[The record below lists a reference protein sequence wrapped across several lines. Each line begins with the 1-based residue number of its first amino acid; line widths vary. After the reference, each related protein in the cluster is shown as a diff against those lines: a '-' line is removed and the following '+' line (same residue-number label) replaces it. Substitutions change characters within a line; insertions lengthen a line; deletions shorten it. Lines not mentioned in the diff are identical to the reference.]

1 MEATILFT
9 AIGLLILLA
18 AAAMRYGV
26 DSREG
31 YPTKERDLVLRGII
45 LYL

>member
-1 MEATILFT
+1 MEAFILLT

-18 AAAMRYGV
+18 AAAMRFGI

-31 YPTKERDLVLRGII
+31 YLTKERDLVLRGIN
-45 LYL
+45 

>member
-1 MEATILFT
+1 MEAFILLT

-18 AAAMRYGV
+18 AAAMRFGI

-31 YPTKERDLVLRGII
+31 YFTKERDLVLRGIN
-45 LYL
+45 

>member
-1 MEATILFT
+1 MEASILLI
-9 AIGLLILLA
+9 AISLLILLA

-31 YPTKERDLVLRGII
+31 YLTKERDLVLRGIN
-45 LYL
+45 

>member
-1 MEATILFT
+1 MEASILIA

-18 AAAMRYGV
+18 VTAMRYGV

-31 YPTKERDLVLRGII
+31 YPTKERDLGLRGIH
-45 LYL
+45 